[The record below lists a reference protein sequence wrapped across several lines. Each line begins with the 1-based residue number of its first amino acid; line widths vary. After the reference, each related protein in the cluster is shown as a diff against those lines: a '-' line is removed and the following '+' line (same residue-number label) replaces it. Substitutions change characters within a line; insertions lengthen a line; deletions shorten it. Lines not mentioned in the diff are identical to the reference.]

1 MDHWQPYEVPQSLWS
16 VIELYA
22 PTVELPEI
30 KCIIGDDVIEQS
42 NELFEEIYNL
52 IEIWRC
58 VVDNCSR
65 AAPIKKANTLPEP
78 PLIREQFVQRIRSFI
93 DNLDATKNHML
104 LPFLE
109 ERKAISTY
117 AVSPQARPTSRGS
130 DGRITPSRR
139 PSSRSSGDIS
149 LYRDNISA
157 FEIETVVSDIQA
169 AFNAEQSMLHEDIE
183 FLQRSIDEEH
193 LNGIGEVRD
202 PPSLHELK
210 TFAEDLEKKV
220 FDLDKPV
227 FAEIGAHSG
236 SKPSSPML
244 TRLPTTPSRLPP
256 STLQSLPSRADKPVL
271 SNTPILKS
279 GVPSVQRPK
288 PPPLNPV
295 LQPTIPTQNKSS
307 WRQRT
312 LKKVSQKVST
322 ESSGRM
328 FLRDIELRGD
338 SPQGSNYTP
347 GPPPQA
353 KLQPTPPS
361 AKAVPLEEK
370 GLTGL
375 AGVRRQRLSNLNV
388 KE

>member
-1 MDHWQPYEVPQSLWS
+1 MMDHWQPYEVPQSLWS

-22 PTVELPEI
+22 PTVELAEI

-42 NELFEEIYNL
+42 NELYEEIYNL

-58 VVDNCSR
+58 VVDNITR
-65 AAPIKKANTLPEP
+65 AAPIKKTNSLPEP

-104 LPFLE
+104 QPFLE
-109 ERKAISTY
+109 ERKSISTY
-117 AVSPQARPTSRGS
+117 AATPQSRPTSRGS

-139 PSSRSSGDIS
+139 PASRQSADLS

-169 AFNAEQSMLHEDIE
+169 AFNAEQFMLHEDIE

-193 LNGIGEVRD
+193 SNETSEVHD
-202 PPSLHELK
+202 PPSLHDLK

-227 FAEIGAHSG
+227 FAEIDTQSD

-244 TRLPTTPSRLPP
+244 QRLPSTPSKLPP
-256 STLQSLPSRADKPVL
+256 STLQALPSRADKPVL
-271 SNTPILKS
+271 ANTPILKS
-279 GVPSVQRPK
+279 GAPSVQRPK

-295 LQPTIPTQNKSS
+295 LKPSIPTQNKSS

-328 FLRDIELRGD
+328 FLRDIELRGE

-353 KLQPTPPS
+353 KLQPKPPG
-361 AKAVPLEEK
+361 AKAVIEEK

-375 AGVRRQRLSNLNV
+375 AGVRRQRLSNLEIT
-388 KE
+388 K